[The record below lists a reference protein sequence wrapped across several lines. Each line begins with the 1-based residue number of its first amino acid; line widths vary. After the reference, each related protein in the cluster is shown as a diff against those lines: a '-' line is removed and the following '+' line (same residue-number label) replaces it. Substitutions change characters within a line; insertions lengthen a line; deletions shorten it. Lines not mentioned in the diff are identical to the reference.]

1 MAQRYPDCGSG
12 RQSPYEGASPVQCS
26 ASRVAP
32 KVQETIGGG
41 RSAAAFG
48 QEEDRP
54 LVVTQYGK
62 LRGKTVAVKET
73 DRTVHAFYGVP
84 FAKPPVGPL
93 RLASPEP
100 PEPWGSVRE
109 ATEQPPMCLQN
120 VEIAKQLMKTLKDRI
135 TLPPVS
141 EDCLYLNIFSPAD
154 REQNASSP
162 AQLKGTSG
170 KQWRWMDTSIQLWMD
185 ERLPTQSSGDQKL
198 PENYG
203 FLDQMQAL
211 RWVQGNIADFGGDPN
226 SVTIFGESAG
236 GMSASALMVS
246 PLAKGHRPIPESG
259 VATMPGLI
267 ANSVKEFISM
277 KNRRL
282 RL

>member
-162 AQLKGTSG
+162 FWRSEVTGKLRILGSDTGTPFWRSEVTG
-170 KQWRWMDTSIQLWMD
+170 K
-185 ERLPTQSSGDQKL
+185 
-198 PENYG
+198 
-203 FLDQMQAL
+203 L
-211 RWVQGNIADFGGDPN
+211 RILGSD
-226 SVTIFGESAG
+226 AG
-236 GMSASALMVS
+236 APMVS